1 MNPIILSSFII
12 PGAIAFYLIALL
24 IKERYN
30 FLPKGQSATEE
41 TETNNQ
47 ISQTIREYNKDK
59 LKLGKRYPEDFL
71 DLSGGSM
78 GI

>member
-1 MNPIILSSFII
+1 MNPIILSSFVI

-24 IKERYN
+24 IKERYS
-30 FLPKGQSATEE
+30 FLPKEKNIAEE

-47 ISQTIREYNKDK
+47 INQTIREYHKDK
-59 LKLGKRYPEDFL
+59 QTFGKRYPEDFL